1 MNSTVPGF
9 ADLGLVPG
17 LLLGVQDLGFESPTP
32 IQAQTIPLLLSGDHD
47 LFGLAQTGSGKTAA
61 FGLPLL
67 QHLDP
72 AAKGIQ
78 ALVLS
83 PTRELC
89 VQIASDLHKFS
100 ARMSG
105 IQILAV
111 YGGAGIHTQISK
123 LRSGVQ
129 VVVATPGRLMDLME
143 RKALDLA
150 AVKTL
155 VLDEADEMLDM
166 GFRDDLDYIMTHA
179 AGRCRTWLF
188 SATMPAEIKKMADR
202 FLQNAQTLRSD
213 AGTAPPS
220 RLEHWF
226 YQVPFSRKYEALK
239 RLIDA
244 HPEMY
249 GIVFTRTKAE
259 AQELTEKLI
268 REGYDLEALHG
279 DLSQVQ
285 RDKVMARFR
294 ERSLQ
299 LMVATD
305 VAARGIDVRDITHV
319 VHYSIPDDAEVYT
332 HRSGRTARAGKAGVS
347 MVILG
352 PKDMMRL
359 RQMEKQ
365 LKFKFQ
371 QGTVPS
377 GSQIAETKL
386 RHFFDKIAK
395 ADPKLDRIGSLLQDL
410 QPMLDGLD
418 RDALIQ
424 KLVWLEF
431 ERLFHYYSLQND
443 AEMQS
448 GALSSAGAGNN
459 GDRARREYAE
469 DLPGIQINL
478 GIKDGFYKA
487 SMLQFLLDHSGLQK
501 ADLGKIILG
510 DAWTSI
516 EGEQASLDQLKSSF
530 DGARFRGRGLKVTA
544 KQAGRGGDKP
554 AYAGPR
560 RGSQGRPPFQRNHN
574 R

>member
-1 MNSTVPGF
+1 MNENLPGF
-9 ADLGLVPG
+9 ADLGLDPG
-17 LLLGVQDLGFESPTP
+17 LLLGVQDLGFEKPTP
-32 IQAQTIPLLLSGDHD
+32 IQAQTIPILLSGDHD

-67 QHLDP
+67 QHLDLQ
-72 AAKGIQ
+72 ARGVQ

-89 VQIASDLHKFS
+89 VQISNDLEKF
-100 ARMSG
+100 AGRTEG
-105 IQILAV
+105 VRILAV
-111 YGGAGIHTQISK
+111 YGGAGIQAQISR

-143 RKALDLA
+143 RKALDLS
-150 AVKTL
+150 VVQTL

-166 GFRDDLDYIMTHA
+166 GFRDDLDYILTHA
-179 AGRCRTWLF
+179 AGRRRTWLF
-188 SATMPAEIKKMADR
+188 SATMPPEIKKMADR
-202 FLQNAQTLRSD
+202 FLKDPQTLRSD
-213 AGTAPPS
+213 SQSAAPS
-220 RLEHWF
+220 QLEHWSF
-226 YQVPFSRKYEALK
+226 QVPFARKYEALK

-279 DLSQVQ
+279 DLSQAQ

-305 VAARGIDVRDITHV
+305 VAARGIDVKDSTHV
-319 VHYSIPDDAEVYT
+319 VHYSIPEDSEVYT

-352 PKDMMRL
+352 PKDTFRL
-359 RQMEKQ
+359 KQIEKQ
-365 LKFKFQ
+365 AKVRFQ
-371 QGTVPS
+371 VGTIPS
-377 GSQIAETKL
+377 GSAIAEVKL
-386 RHFFDKIAK
+386 RHFFGKIASSE
-395 ADPKLDRIGSLLQDL
+395 PRMDRIGELLQGL
-410 QPMLDGLD
+410 QPMLDGMD
-418 RDALIQ
+418 RDTLIQ
-424 KLVWLEF
+424 KLVWMEF
-431 ERLFHYYSLQND
+431 ERLFRYYALQND
-443 AEMQS
+443 ADMQGRQAMGEMP
-448 GALSSAGAGNN
+448 AGRGHSE
-459 GDRARREYAE
+459 RE
-469 DLPGIQINL
+469 DQPGLQVNL
-478 GIKDGFYKA
+478 GTRDGFYKA

-510 DAWTSI
+510 DSWTTVQA
-516 EGEQASLDQLKSSF
+516 EQESLDQIRSTF
-530 DGARFRGRGLKVTA
+530 DGARFRGRAIRVTA
-544 KQAGRGGDKP
+544 HQGGRSNDRP

-560 RGSQGRPPFQRNHN
+560 NGGKSRPPFKRDYN